1 MNRAG
6 SVHSDTANAAAI
18 AGVSAA
24 LELIKKANATE
35 IEISMSEAR
44 TVFDQIEKDH
54 SLINGLSLACVT
66 RFNTSYEYPMFLIS
80 PAILES
86 L

>member
-54 SLINGLSLACVT
+54 SLINGLSLACGTIQHLIRISDV
-66 RFNTSYEYPMFLIS
+66 SYLSCYP
-80 PAILES
+80 
-86 L
+86 